1 MPVRFTGPGRT
12 KLRLALYLVLTT
24 ALSLQ
29 LSALSPQPSALSPQP
44 SALGPSLALG
54 PVSAQRGKPSPEAD
68 VPPVSMT
75 CPMHPD
81 VVETKPGTCP
91 ICKMNLT
98 PVRLETIWTCPVH
111 SVISESESGKC
122 RICRRDLI
130 QMTVA
135 LTWTCADRSDIN
147 EINRGTCPDGTPM
160 IARRTLRPHGN
171 HNPQHGGLF
180 FMAPD
185 NFHHLEGAYPSARLF
200 RLYLYDDYARPL
212 KRDQINRVQARVVTK
227 EDFDTATRTTKEL
240 AVFRLVPG
248 RGSYLEAKVDET
260 SLPAQMTA
268 KVQFKKDAPEYRFD
282 FTFPELSKEPVQPVA
297 VGSRNATP
305 DPRTRDVAR
314 PATGSPTPPPAPAVA
329 SAPSQDQVSG
339 LPQVA
344 IPGTVGEILAQLKLR
359 SDQIGELVR
368 QGDFAAVW
376 VPAFQAKDLAVGLE
390 PHIAALPGLKR
401 SAAEPAIARVV
412 RTAWL
417 LDAYGDLGNRQQIVD
432 AYSMFTSAVSDV
444 MATFET
450 KP

>member
-1 MPVRFTGPGRT
+1 MPQRFTDPGRS
-12 KLRLALYLVLTT
+12 KLRLAPCLLVA
-24 ALSLQ
+24 ALSAQ
-29 LSALSPQPSALSPQP
+29 LSILGHPLSASPQA
-44 SALGPSLALG
+44 
-54 PVSAQRGKPSPEAD
+54 AQRGKTSPEAD
-68 VPPVSMT
+68 LPPVSMT

-91 ICKMNLT
+91 VCKMNLM

-160 IARRTLRPHGN
+160 IAKRTLRPHGN

-185 NFHHLEGAYPSARLF
+185 NFHHLEGAYPSARVF

-212 KRDQINRVQARVVTK
+212 KRDQINQVQARVVTK
-227 EDFDTATRTTKEL
+227 EEFDTATRTTKEL
-240 AVFRLVPG
+240 AVFRLVPS
-248 RGSYLEAKVDET
+248 RGPYLEAKIDQT

-305 DPRTRDVAR
+305 DSRTRDVA
-314 PATGSPTPPPAPAVA
+314 PATSSPTPPPAPAVA
-329 SAPSQDQVSG
+329 STPAQDQVSG
-339 LPQVA
+339 LPQVSV
-344 IPGTVGEILAQLKLR
+344 PGTVEEILAQLKVR
-359 SDQIGELVR
+359 NDQIGELVR

-390 PHIAALPGLKR
+390 PHIAALPVLKR
-401 SAAEPAIARVV
+401 SEAEPAIARVV

-444 MATFET
+444 ASTFGT

>member
-1 MPVRFTGPGRT
+1 
-12 KLRLALYLVLTT
+12 
-24 ALSLQ
+24 
-29 LSALSPQPSALSPQP
+29 
-44 SALGPSLALG
+44 
-54 PVSAQRGKPSPEAD
+54 
-68 VPPVSMT
+68 MT

-91 ICKMNLT
+91 VCKMNLM

-160 IARRTLRPHGN
+160 IAKRTLRPHGN

-185 NFHHLEGAYPSARLF
+185 NFHHLEGAYPSARVF

-212 KRDQINRVQARVVTK
+212 KRDQINQVQARVVTK
-227 EDFDTATRTTKEL
+227 EEFDTATRTTKEL
-240 AVFRLVPG
+240 AVVRLVPS
-248 RGSYLEAKVDET
+248 RGPYLEAKVDPT

-305 DPRTRDVAR
+305 DSRTRDVA
-314 PATGSPTPPPAPAVA
+314 PATSSPAPPPAAAVA
-329 SAPSQDQVSG
+329 NTPAQDQVSG
-339 LPQVA
+339 LPQVSV
-344 IPGTVGEILAQLKLR
+344 PGTVEEILAQLKVR
-359 SDQIGELVR
+359 NDQIGELVR

-390 PHIAALPGLKR
+390 PHIAALPVLKR
-401 SAAEPAIARVV
+401 SEAEPAIAQVV

-444 MATFET
+444 VSTFGT

>member
-1 MPVRFTGPGRT
+1 MTPRFTGLGRS
-12 KLRLALYLVLTT
+12 KLRLAIYLLV
-24 ALSLQ
+24 AAVSSQ
-29 LSALSPQPSALSPQP
+29 LSALSPSSA
-44 SALGPSLALG
+44 
-54 PVSAQRGKPSPEAD
+54 AQRGKTSPDAD
-68 VPPVSMT
+68 QPPVSMT

-111 SVISESESGKC
+111 SVISEPESGKC

-185 NFHHLEGAYPSARLF
+185 NFHHLEGAHPSARVF

-212 KRDQINRVQARVVTK
+212 KKDQINQVQARVVTK

-240 AVFRLVPG
+240 AVFRLAPT
-248 RGSYLEAKVDET
+248 RGPYLEARIEQT

-282 FTFPELSKEPVQPVA
+282 FTFPELTKEPVQPVA
-297 VGSRNATP
+297 VRSRNVTP
-305 DPRTRDVAR
+305 DPPTKEMAAR
-314 PATGSPTPPPAPAVA
+314 PANSSPTPVPAPAVVSP
-329 SAPSQDQVSG
+329 SAQDPASG
-339 LPQVA
+339 LPQVSV
-344 IPGTVGEILAQLKLR
+344 PGTVGEILAQLKLR

-376 VPAFQAKDLAVGLE
+376 VPAFQAKDLAIGLE
-390 PHIAALPGLKR
+390 PHIAALTELKR
-401 SAAEPAIARVV
+401 SEAEPAIARVV

-417 LDAYGDLGNRQQIVD
+417 LDAYGDLGNRQQIAD

-444 MATFET
+444 MATFGT

>member
-1 MPVRFTGPGRT
+1 MPQRFTDPGRS
-12 KLRLALYLVLTT
+12 KLRLAPYLLVA
-24 ALSLQ
+24 ALSAQ
-29 LSALSPQPSALSPQP
+29 LSILGHPLSASPQA
-44 SALGPSLALG
+44 
-54 PVSAQRGKPSPEAD
+54 AQRGKTSPEAD
-68 VPPVSMT
+68 LPPVSMT

-91 ICKMNLT
+91 VCKMNLM

-160 IARRTLRPHGN
+160 IAKRTLRPHGN

-185 NFHHLEGAYPSARLF
+185 NFHHLEGAYPSARVF

-212 KRDQINRVQARVVTK
+212 KRDQINQIQARVVTK
-227 EDFDTATRTTKEL
+227 EEFDTATRTTKEL
-240 AVFRLVPG
+240 AVFRLVPS
-248 RGSYLEAKVDET
+248 RGPYLEAKIDQT

-305 DPRTRDVAR
+305 DSRTRDVA
-314 PATGSPTPPPAPAVA
+314 PATSSPTPPPAPAVA
-329 SAPSQDQVSG
+329 STPAQDQVSG
-339 LPQVA
+339 LPQVSV
-344 IPGTVGEILAQLKLR
+344 PGTVEEILAQLKVR
-359 SDQIGELVR
+359 NDQIGELVR

-390 PHIAALPGLKR
+390 PHIAALPVLKR
-401 SAAEPAIARVV
+401 SEAEPAIARVV

-444 MATFET
+444 ASTFGT

>member
-1 MPVRFTGPGRT
+1 MTPRVTSLGRSR
-12 KLRLALYLVLTT
+12 LRVALYLLLA
-24 ALSLQ
+24 ALSSQLAALSSQ
-29 LSALSPQPSALSPQP
+29 LSALSPL
-44 SALGPSLALG
+44 
-54 PVSAQRGKPSPEAD
+54 VTAQRGKTSPEAD
-68 VPPVSMT
+68 LPPVSMT

-91 ICKMNLT
+91 ICKMNLM

-122 RICRRDLI
+122 RICGRDLI

-160 IARRTLRPHGN
+160 IAKRTLRPHGN

-185 NFHHLEGAYPSARLF
+185 NFHHLEGAYPSARVF

-212 KRDQINRVQARVVTK
+212 KRDQINQVQARVVTK

-240 AVFRLVPG
+240 AVFRLVPS
-248 RGSYLEAKVDET
+248 RGPYLEAKIDQT

-305 DPRTRDVAR
+305 DSRTRDVAAR
-314 PATGSPTPPPAPAVA
+314 PAASSPTPPPAPAVA
-329 SAPSQDQVSG
+329 STPAQDQVSG
-339 LPQVA
+339 LPQVSV
-344 IPGTVGEILAQLKLR
+344 PGTVEEILAQLKVR
-359 SDQIGELVR
+359 NDQIGELVR

-390 PHIAALPGLKR
+390 PHLAALPVLKR
-401 SAAEPAIARVV
+401 SEAEPAIARVV
-412 RTAWL
+412 RSAWL

-444 MATFET
+444 VSTFGT

>member
-1 MPVRFTGPGRT
+1 MPQRFTDPGRSR
-12 KLRLALYLVLTT
+12 LHLALYLLV
-24 ALSLQ
+24 AA
-29 LSALSPQPSALSPQP
+29 LSALLSVLGYPLSASPQA
-44 SALGPSLALG
+44 
-54 PVSAQRGKPSPEAD
+54 AQRGKTSPEAD
-68 VPPVSMT
+68 LPPVSMT

-91 ICKMNLT
+91 VCKMNLM

-160 IARRTLRPHGN
+160 IAKRTLRPHGN

-185 NFHHLEGAYPSARLF
+185 NFHHLEGAYPSARVF

-212 KRDQINRVQARVVTK
+212 KRDQINQIQARVVTK
-227 EDFDTATRTTKEL
+227 EEFDTATRTTKEL
-240 AVFRLVPG
+240 AVFRLVPS
-248 RGSYLEAKVDET
+248 RGPYLEAKIDQT

-305 DPRTRDVAR
+305 DSRTRDVA
-314 PATGSPTPPPAPAVA
+314 PATSSPTPPPAPAVA
-329 SAPSQDQVSG
+329 STPAQDQVSG
-339 LPQVA
+339 LPQVSV
-344 IPGTVGEILAQLKLR
+344 PGTVEEILAQLKVR
-359 SDQIGELVR
+359 NDQIGELVR

-390 PHIAALPGLKR
+390 PHIAALPVLKR
-401 SAAEPAIARVV
+401 SEAEPAIARVV

-444 MATFET
+444 ASTFGT